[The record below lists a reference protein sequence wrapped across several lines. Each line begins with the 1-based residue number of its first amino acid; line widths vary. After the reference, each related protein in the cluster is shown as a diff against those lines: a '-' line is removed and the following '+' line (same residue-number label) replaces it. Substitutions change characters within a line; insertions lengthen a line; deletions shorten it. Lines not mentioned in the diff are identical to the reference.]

1 MIMLLEAQT
10 NLIEIKKGYKMF
22 TTQINKMDMDMDM
35 DMDMR
40 HDRHDDRRIT
50 IAFCFGEVKS

>member
-22 TTQINKMDMDMDM
+22 TTQINKMDI
-35 DMDMR
+35 DMR

-50 IAFCFGEVKS
+50 IAFCFGEVNS